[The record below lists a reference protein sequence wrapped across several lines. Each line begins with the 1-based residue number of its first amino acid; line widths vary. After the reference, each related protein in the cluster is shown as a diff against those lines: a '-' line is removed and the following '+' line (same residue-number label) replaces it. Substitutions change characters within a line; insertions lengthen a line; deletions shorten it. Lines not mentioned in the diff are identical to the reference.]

1 MLDGATNVRIRMN
14 QPHLTQE
21 EARDVLEKYGINDII
36 ALKPLPSYE
45 DQNFHVTAKD
55 ADDVQ
60 HDYVLK
66 IMNNVKSQNPDICS
80 VQSHAMTFLRE
91 CGFPT
96 PMTFHTIGGEM
107 LSFFSIESEN
117 GPKRYIV
124 RLLEYMPGVPLARV
138 AVELDMFYKLGS
150 LIAFMNL
157 TLQDFKPSSENYF
170 DPNSLWN
177 MSNLLKL
184 IPLVKSLDGNS
195 IQKLVHDVLQVCASS
210 MLPQL
215 PYFRSGPIHGDLN
228 DDNILVEECTEDVNQ
243 TTHMSLVHSPKIC
256 PTSKNY
262 NISGIIDFADIFPG
276 FYVSELA
283 ILMVYMMLN
292 HPEKIVVG
300 GHVMA
305 GYESVMPLTG
315 EEKDSLFFAVISRI
329 VISIVLCQHE
339 AKMSPENAKFLLRHD
354 GALSSILK
362 ELWEAGKEKVEK
374 LWFDVADLYS
384 TTRQASST
392 RLYNYNH

>member
-1 MLDGATNVRIRMN
+1 MN
-14 QPHLTQE
+14 EPQLSPE
-21 EARDVLEKYGINDII
+21 EARDVLKNKYGIYDII
-36 ALKPLPSYE
+36 ALKPLPSFE

-66 IMNNVKSQNPDICS
+66 IINNVLSQNPDICS
-80 VQSHAMTFLRE
+80 VQSHAMTFLRK

-96 PMTFHTIGGEM
+96 PMTFPTTAGEM
-107 LSFFSIESEN
+107 LSFFSVESKN
-117 GPKRYIV
+117 GPQRYIV

-138 AVELDMFYKLGS
+138 VVQLDMLYKLGS

-157 TLQDFKPSSENYF
+157 TLQDFKPSSQNYF
-170 DPNSLWN
+170 DHNSLWN
-177 MSNLLKL
+177 TSDLLKI
-184 IPLVKSLDGNS
+184 IPLLKFLDGNP
-195 IQKLVHDVLQVCASS
+195 IQKLAHDALKVCTSS
-210 MLPQL
+210 ILPKL
-215 PYFRSGPIHGDLN
+215 PHFRSGPIHSDLN
-228 DDNILVEECTEDVNQ
+228 DGNILVEECTEDVNQ
-243 TTHMSLVHSPKIC
+243 TSHTSLVHSPKIC

-262 NISGIIDFADIFPG
+262 NISGIIDFGDFTPG
-276 FYVSELA
+276 YYVSDLA
-283 ILMVYMMLN
+283 LLMVYMMLN

-315 EEKDSLFFAVISRI
+315 EEKDTLFFLVVSRI
-329 VISIVLCQHE
+329 VISIVLTHRRAE
-339 AKMSPENAKFLLRHD
+339 MSPENTKFLLRHD

-384 TTRQASST
+384 TTCQTS
-392 RLYNYNH
+392 